1 MDPQV
6 LAAIILASGV
16 IVSACVLAYFAWY
29 GVSRELRHR
38 QRADH
43 RRELFIAALR
53 DCTEFLR
60 EIKEVAHALGI
71 IAYDIAQSKQERGL
85 GLVRRVDEAM
95 HAFGVAGTLA
105 PPELASLRS
114 AAQEQVRALRMVV
127 ISGEGVR
134 EDVVRR
140 ANEKIRDLNQVI
152 QSFSAGFEE
161 WKAKH
166 WDDVGARR

>member
-1 MDPQV
+1 MHPSV
-6 LAAIILASGV
+6 LAAIIHAAGL
-16 IVSACVLAYFAWY
+16 IVSACVVAYFAWY

-60 EIKEVAHALGI
+60 EMKQVVQALGV

-95 HAFGVAGTLA
+95 HGFGVTGTLA
-105 PPELASLRS
+105 PPELAALRS

-134 EDVVRR
+134 EDVLRR
-140 ANEKIRDLNQVI
+140 ANDKIRDLNTVI
-152 QSFSAGFEE
+152 QSFSTGFED

-166 WDDVGARR
+166 WDDVGSRR

>member
-1 MDPQV
+1 MDPLV
-6 LAAIILASGV
+6 TAAIVIACGMLASGSV
-16 IVSACVLAYFAWY
+16 VAYFAWY

-60 EIKEVAHALGI
+60 EIKQVAQALGLV
-71 IAYDIAQSKQERGL
+71 AYDIAQSKQERGL

-95 HAFGVAGTLA
+95 AGFGVAGTLA
-105 PPELASLRS
+105 PPELVTLRN
-114 AAQEQVRALRMVV
+114 AAQENVRALRMVV
-127 ISGEGVR
+127 ISSEGVR

-140 ANEKIRDLNQVI
+140 ANEVLRELNLVTQN
-152 QSFSAGFEE
+152 FSVGFEE
-161 WKAKH
+161 WKAAN
-166 WDDVGARR
+166 WDDVGVKT